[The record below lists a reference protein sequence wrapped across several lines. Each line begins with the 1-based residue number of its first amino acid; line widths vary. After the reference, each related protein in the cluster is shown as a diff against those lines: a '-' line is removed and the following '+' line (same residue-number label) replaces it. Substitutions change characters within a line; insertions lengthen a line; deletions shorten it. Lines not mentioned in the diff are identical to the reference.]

1 MTAHYFSDDQPAAQ
15 HETRSVDINERGREV
30 RLWSADRVFSS
41 GRLDLGTRQLLQKA
55 PPVPPTGTFL
65 DLGCGWG
72 PLATYMALEAPDA
85 QVWAVDV
92 SHRALDLMERNA
104 KRHELQNITVMDEGD
119 ALVRADAENVRFDLI
134 WSNPPVRIGKAPMR
148 ALLERWLPRLTD
160 DGHAYLVI
168 ARNLGADSHASWL
181 TERGYCVER
190 IASRKGYR
198 ILQVTK

>member
-1 MTAHYFSDDQPAAQ
+1 MTPHYFTDDQPAAQ
-15 HETRSVDINERGREV
+15 HETRSVDINERGRQV
-30 RLWSADRVFSS
+30 RLWTADRVFSA

-55 PPVPPTGTFL
+55 PPVPQQGTFL

-72 PLATYMALEAPDA
+72 PLATYMALEAPGA

-104 KRHELQNITVMDEGD
+104 KRHELGNVTVLSEDQ
-119 ALVRADAENVRFDLI
+119 ALALADKEDTHFDLI

-148 ALLERWLPRLTD
+148 ELLERWLPRLAA
-160 DGHAYLVI
+160 DGRAYLVI
-168 ARNLGADSHASWL
+168 ARNLGADSHATWL
-181 TERGYCVER
+181 TQRGYSVER
-190 IASRKGYR
+190 VASRKGYR